1 MSELRNLTDKEIKL
15 ITSGVENQK
24 LDVIRILKS
33 RVKVY
38 KLTQTELKKIK
49 QRARLSVIW
58 KRDNRNPV
66 LKHGVNLLLNKI

>member
-38 KLTQTELKKIK
+38 KLEQ
-49 QRARLSVIW
+49 
-58 KRDNRNPV
+58 
-66 LKHGVNLLLNKI
+66 